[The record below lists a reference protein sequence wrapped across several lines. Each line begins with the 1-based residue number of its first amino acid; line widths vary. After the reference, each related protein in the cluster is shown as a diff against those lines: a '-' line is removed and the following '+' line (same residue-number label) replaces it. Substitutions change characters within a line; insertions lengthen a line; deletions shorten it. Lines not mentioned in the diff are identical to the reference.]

1 MPFTIFPTKLMSLST
16 TQAVELFNLPF
27 QELATLSNDFKEELH
42 GKNVFWV
49 CNRQINYTN
58 VCRLHCSFCA
68 FSKIKKDSPLAYN
81 MSLEEI
87 SEKAKEAVNLR
98 AKELHIVGGL
108 HPDNPFSYYT
118 DMLKM
123 LRKDFPSV
131 NLKCFTAV
139 EICHFAKQENRS
151 VESILAELKKAG
163 LDTMPG
169 GGAEILVE
177 EIREKICEQKESGDE
192 WLSVHRAAHKL
203 GIPTNAT
210 MLFGHIESIEHRV
223 KHLSM
228 LRDLQSETGG
238 FLAFLPLVFLPQNN
252 ALGRQ
257 VKNRTSEEDILKT
270 IAVSRL
276 FLDNIPHIKAYW
288 VQLGIETALK
298 ALHCGA
304 SDLDGTVMEEKISH
318 SAGANSPNEI
328 NAALL
333 QELINNQGLV
343 PIERDAFYKF
353 STLSL

>member
-1 MPFTIFPTKLMSLST
+1 VLNKL
-16 TQAVELFNLPF
+16 QALELFSLPF
-27 QELATLSNDFKEELH
+27 QELATLANDFKEELH
-42 GKNVFWV
+42 GKNVYWV

-68 FSKIKKDSPLAYN
+68 FSKIKKDSPTAYN
-81 MSLEEI
+81 MNLEEI
-87 SEKAKEAVNLR
+87 LAKAKEAVDLGAR
-98 AKELHIVGGL
+98 ELHIVGGL

-123 LRKDFPSV
+123 LRKNFPKV

-139 EICHFAKQENRS
+139 EICHFAKQESRS
-151 VESILAELKKAG
+151 VESILAELKEAG

-169 GGAEILVE
+169 GGAEILVP
-177 EIREKICEQKESGDE
+177 EIREQICGQKESGEE
-192 WLSVHRAAHKL
+192 WLCVHREAHKL

-210 MLFGHIESIEHRV
+210 MLFGHIESVEHRI
-223 KHLSM
+223 KHLEM

-257 VKNRTSEEDILKT
+257 VKNRTSEEDILRT
-270 IAVSRL
+270 IAISRL
-276 FLDNIPHIKAYW
+276 FLNNVPHIKAYW
-288 VQLGIETALK
+288 VQLGVETALK

-318 SAGANSPNEI
+318 SAGASSPNEI
-328 NAALL
+328 NASRL
-333 QELINNQGLV
+333 QDFINGQGLV
-343 PIERDAFYKF
+343 PVERDAFYKF
-353 STLSL
+353 SKLSL

>member
-1 MPFTIFPTKLMSLST
+1 MLST
-16 TQAVELFNLPF
+16 HQALELFNLPF
-27 QELATLSNDFKEELH
+27 HELATLANDFKKELH
-42 GKNVFWV
+42 GKNVYWV

-68 FSKIKKDSPLAYN
+68 FSKIKKDSPAAYN
-81 MSLEEI
+81 MNLEEI
-87 SEKAKEAVNLR
+87 SAKAKEAVNLGAR
-98 AKELHIVGGL
+98 ELHIVGGL

-118 DMLKM
+118 DMLKT
-123 LRKDFPSV
+123 LRKNFPKV

-151 VESILAELKKAG
+151 VESILAELKEAG

-169 GGAEILVE
+169 GGAEILVP
-177 EIREKICEQKESGDE
+177 EIRERICGQKESGAE

-210 MLFGHIESIEHRV
+210 MLFGHIEKVEHRIA
-223 KHLSM
+223 HLEM
-228 LRDLQSETGG
+228 LRDLQSETNG

-257 VKNRTSEEDILKT
+257 VKNRVSEEDILRT
-270 IAVSRL
+270 IAISRL
-276 FLDNIPHIKAYW
+276 FLNNIPHIKAYW

-304 SDLDGTVMEEKISH
+304 SDLDGTVMEEKISR
-318 SAGANSPNEI
+318 SAGANSPSEI
-328 NAALL
+328 TANHL
-333 QELINNQGLV
+333 QELIKKQNLIPV
-343 PIERDAFYKF
+343 ERDAYYQPF
-353 STLSL
+353 TVLTAL

>member
-1 MPFTIFPTKLMSLST
+1 MRLSI
-16 TQAVELFNLPF
+16 TQAIELFNLPF
-27 QELATLSNDFKEELH
+27 PELATLANDFKQKLH

-68 FSKIKKDSPLAYN
+68 FSKIKKKSPLAYN
-81 MSLEEI
+81 MSLDEI
-87 SEKAKEAVNLR
+87 LAKAKEAVNSG

-123 LRKDFPSV
+123 LRKNFSGI

-151 VESILAELKKAG
+151 VESILAELKEAG

-169 GGAEILVE
+169 GGAEILVP
-177 EIREKICEQKESGDE
+177 EIREKICGQKESGDE

-228 LRDLQSETGG
+228 LRDLQNETDG

-276 FLDNIPHIKAYW
+276 FLDNILHIKAYW

-298 ALHCGA
+298 ALRCGA

-328 NAALL
+328 NAARL

-343 PIERDAFYKF
+343 PVERDAFYKF

>member
-1 MPFTIFPTKLMSLST
+1 MSIST
-16 TQAVELFNLPF
+16 TQALELFNLPF
-27 QELATLSNDFKEELH
+27 QELATLANDFKEKLH
-42 GKNVFWV
+42 GKNVCWV

-58 VCRLHCSFCA
+58 VCCLHCSFCA

-81 MSLEEI
+81 MSLNEI
-87 SEKAKEAVNLR
+87 LAKAKEAVNLG

-123 LRKDFPSV
+123 LRKDFPNM

-139 EICHFAKQENRS
+139 EICHFAHRENRS
-151 VESILAELKKAG
+151 VESILAELKEAG

-169 GGAEILVE
+169 GGAEILVP
-177 EIREKICEQKESGDE
+177 EIREKICGQKESGEE

-223 KHLSM
+223 EHLSM

-257 VKNRTSEEDILKT
+257 VKNMTSEEDILRT
-270 IAVSRL
+270 IAISRL

-304 SDLDGTVMEEKISH
+304 SDFDGTVMEEKISH

-328 NAALL
+328 DATRL
-333 QELINNQGLV
+333 QELINLQGLIPV
-343 PIERDAFYKF
+343 ERDAFYKF
-353 STLSL
+353 SKLPL

>member
-1 MPFTIFPTKLMSLST
+1 MSLST
-16 TQAVELFNLPF
+16 AQAIELFNLPF
-27 QELATLSNDFKEELH
+27 QELATLANDFKEELH

>member
-1 MPFTIFPTKLMSLST
+1 MSVST
-16 TQAVELFNLPF
+16 AQAIELFNLPF
-27 QELATLSNDFKEELH
+27 QELAILANDFKEEFH
-42 GKNVFWV
+42 GKNVYWV

-58 VCRLHCSFCA
+58 ICCLHCSFCA
-68 FSKIKKDSPLAYN
+68 FSKIKKDSPVAYN
-81 MSLEEI
+81 MSLAEI
-87 SEKAKEAVNLR
+87 LAKAKEAVNLGAR
-98 AKELHIVGGL
+98 ELHIVGGL
-108 HPDNPFSYYT
+108 DQGNPFSYYT

-123 LRKDFPSV
+123 LKKDFPEV

-139 EICHFAKQENRS
+139 EICHFAKQENRNA
-151 VESILAELKKAG
+151 ESILAELKDAG

-169 GGAEILVE
+169 GGAEILVPR
-177 EIREKICEQKESGDE
+177 IREQICGQKESGEE

-210 MLFGHIESIEHRV
+210 MLFGHIESVEHRIE
-223 KHLSM
+223 HLSM
-228 LRDLQSETGG
+228 LRNLQSETGG

-257 VKNRTSEEDILKT
+257 VKNRTSEEDILRT
-270 IAVSRL
+270 IAISRL

-328 NAALL
+328 NAARL
-333 QELINNQGLV
+333 QELISYQGLV
-343 PIERDAFYKF
+343 PVERDAFYKF
-353 STLSL
+353 STLPL

>member
-1 MPFTIFPTKLMSLST
+1 M
-16 TQAVELFNLPF
+16 N
-27 QELATLSNDFKEELH
+27 
-42 GKNVFWV
+42 
-49 CNRQINYTN
+49 
-58 VCRLHCSFCA
+58 
-68 FSKIKKDSPLAYN
+68 
-81 MSLEEI
+81 LEEI
-87 SEKAKEAVNLR
+87 SAKAKEAVNLGAR
-98 AKELHIVGGL
+98 ELHIVGGL

-118 DMLKM
+118 DMLKT
-123 LRKDFPSV
+123 LKKNFHNV

-139 EICHFAKQENRS
+139 EICHFAHQENRG
-151 VESILAELKKAG
+151 VESILAELKEVG

-169 GGAEILVE
+169 GGAEILVP
-177 EIREKICEQKESGDE
+177 EIREQICGQKESGDE

-210 MLFGHIESIEHRV
+210 MLFGHIENLEHRIA
-223 KHLSM
+223 HLEM

-257 VKNRTSEEDILKT
+257 VKNRTSEEDILRT

-318 SAGANSPNEI
+318 SAGASSPNGME
-328 NAALL
+328 AFSF
-333 QELINNQGLV
+333 QELIKGQGFV
-343 PIERDAFYKF
+343 PVERDAFYGATANF
-353 STLSL
+353 SIL